1 MANNKNGNGNNS
13 PDIVHAKLPIST
25 VFTVG
30 GFLVAQIIAFT
41 YFVANMDNRISTL
54 EFENQRLSMK
64 IEEQTHKVEEEEH
77 GSRLQ
82 SLEMKMGTLHE
93 KVYNGRSRS
102 HDSILKLQGRIA
114 NHNYRLSNIEAS
126 VKVKVNPSNDFSLDP
141 EAL

>member
-1 MANNKNGNGNNS
+1 MANSNGI

-30 GFLVAQIIAFT
+30 GFLIAQIIAFT

-54 EFENQRLSMK
+54 EFDNQRLSMK
-64 IEEQTHKVEEEEH
+64 IVEQTDRVEAENH

-82 SLEMKMGTLHE
+82 ALEMKVGTLHE

-102 HDSILKLQGRIA
+102 HDSVLKIQGKLA
-114 NHNYRLSNIEAS
+114 NHDYRLANIEAS
-126 VKVKVNPSNDFSLDP
+126 VSVKVNPTNDYSMEED
-141 EAL
+141 

>member
-1 MANNKNGNGNNS
+1 MANANNNN
-13 PDIVHAKLPIST
+13 DIVHAKLPIST

-30 GFLVAQIIAFT
+30 GFLIAQIIAFT
-41 YFVANMDNRISTL
+41 YFVANLDNRISSL

-64 IEEQTHKVEEEEH
+64 ITESEEKIEEERH
-77 GSRLQ
+77 DSRLQ

-102 HDSILKLQGRIA
+102 HDSILKLQGKIA
-114 NHNYRLSNIEAS
+114 NHDYRLSNIEAS

>member
-1 MANNKNGNGNNS
+1 MAKENGNDN
-13 PDIVHAKLPIST
+13 DIVHAKLPIST

-41 YFVANMDNRISTL
+41 YFVANLDNRISSL

-64 IEEQTHKVEEEEH
+64 ITESEEKIEEEKH
-77 GSRLQ
+77 DSRLQ

-102 HDSILKLQGRIA
+102 HDSILKIQGLIA
-114 NHNYRLSNIEAS
+114 NHDYRLSNIEAS
-126 VKVKVNPSNDFSLDP
+126 VSIKVNSGNRYNPHDN
-141 EAL
+141 

>member
-1 MANNKNGNGNNS
+1 MADNNS
-13 PDIVHAKLPIST
+13 NNTPDIVHAKLPIST

-30 GFLVAQIIAFT
+30 GFLVAQIVAFT
-41 YFVANMDNRISTL
+41 YFVANMDNRISSL

-64 IEEQTHKVEEEEH
+64 IEEQTHKIDEEKH
-77 GSRLQ
+77 GERLQ

-102 HDSILKLQGRIA
+102 HDSVLMIHGKLA
-114 NHNYRLSNIEAS
+114 NHDYRLSNIEAS

>member
-1 MANNKNGNGNNS
+1 MAKANSNGNSS

-25 VFTVG
+25 VMSAGVFII
-30 GFLVAQIIAFT
+30 AQIIAFT
-41 YFVANMDNRISTL
+41 YFVANMDNRISSL
-54 EFENQRLSMK
+54 EFDNQRLSMK
-64 IEEQTHKVEEEEH
+64 IVEQSEQNEEDKH

-82 SLEMKMGTLHE
+82 ALEMKMGTLHE

-102 HDSILKLQGRIA
+102 HDSVLRIQGKLA
-114 NHNYRLSNIEAS
+114 NHDYRLSNIEAS

>member
-1 MANNKNGNGNNS
+1 MANSNSNNGV

-30 GFLVAQIIAFT
+30 GFLIAQIIAFT
-41 YFVANMDNRISTL
+41 YFVASMDNRIGTL
-54 EFENQRLSMK
+54 EFDNQRLSMK
-64 IEEQTHKVEEEEH
+64 IVEQTTSIDEEEH

-82 SLEMKMGTLHE
+82 SLEMKMSTLHE

-102 HDSILKLQGRIA
+102 HDSVLRIQGILA
-114 NHNYRLSNIEAS
+114 NHSYRLSNIEAS
-126 VKVKVNPSNDFSLDP
+126 VKVKVIPSNDYSLDS